1 MDGWSTVNCS
11 GTSLSKNCTRLKAV
25 NSINY
30 YYLLYYF
37 CTVPYGLHPCFV
49 HVAVSLADNASR
61 SRRTSAPS
69 SNPCKSSDPLWQP
82 FMSSGRRW
90 TEPGASLSS
99 LDFREPARN
108 FFCGDAIEGGDVPS
122 SGRCRTERRA
132 APPPPPPLSQFV
144 ALAAGSRRG
153 SVVPSDLACP

>member
-1 MDGWSTVNCS
+1 MDGGSTGNCS
-11 GTSLSKNCTRLKAV
+11 GTPPSKHCTRLQAV

-49 HVAVSLADNASR
+49 HVDNASR
-61 SRRTSAPS
+61 RRRTSAPS

-90 TEPGASLSS
+90 TEPGAAPPSPSS

-132 APPPPPPLSQFV
+132 APPPLSQFV